1 MDVKYTMYIGVTL
14 YPELIVKETN
24 LTRKIKFENGINW
37 AINISDFCIELQIIP
52 RYNKYIN
59 IDLFI

>member
-1 MDVKYTMYIGVTL
+1 MEM
-14 YPELIVKETN
+14 N